1 MSAAAPDYWRQLDIV
16 SSEELAFPITLVGVG
31 GIGSPVAMALVKMG
45 CSQIALYDP
54 DCVEVHNL
62 PNQMYRMNDIGKP
75 KVEALAGLLAQ
86 FGTARIDMHQ
96 QQVADQPLR
105 GVVISAVDSMASR
118 QAIWRGCVRYKPA
131 VPLYVDARMGAE
143 LCRVF
148 TLNPTDP
155 EEVRA
160 YEATL
165 HDDSDAVEDV
175 CTAQAIIY
183 NTFAVAALVANQV
196 KRYARGE
203 ELEPDV
209 LFDLATLT
217 LLKGV

>member
-1 MSAAAPDYWRQLDIV
+1 
-16 SSEELAFPITLVGVG
+16 
-31 GIGSPVAMALVKMG
+31 
-45 CSQIALYDP
+45 
-54 DCVEVHNL
+54 
-62 PNQMYRMNDIGKP
+62 
-75 KVEALAGLLAQ
+75 EALRQVLAG
-86 FGTARIDMHQ
+86 FGTARVTARQ
-96 QQVADQPLR
+96 EAVSGQSLS

-118 QAIWRGCVRYKPA
+118 QALWIGCVRFRAA
-131 VPLYVDARMGAE
+131 VPLYIDARMGAE
-143 LCRVF
+143 VCRVYTF
-148 TLNPTDP
+148 NPTDP
-155 EEVRA
+155 DEVRG

-165 HDDSDAVEDV
+165 FDDGEAAEEA

-203 ELEPDV
+203 PLEPNV